1 MRDENVYL
9 ALVTILAPLSIA
21 AIGGATGIY
30 APLQYETVVVH
41 GVLHH
46 RPRSSVFFYY
56 RMSQREFIDLFA
68 VARLAPGPGS
78 MLAPV
83 IAWKVAGVSGAILA
97 TVALYLPSSILCYVA
112 ARVWHRY
119 RGTPW
124 HKAIEA
130 GLTPVAAGLI
140 FAGILSLLQLG
151 GMGPLSWVT
160 VALVALILTWKKK
173 LHPLPLIGCGAL
185 VFFLLRLSGI

>member
-1 MRDENVYL
+1 MREENVYL

-30 APLQYETVVVH
+30 APLQHETVEIRH
-41 GVLHH
+41 WINA
-46 RPRSSVFFYY
+46 
-56 RMSQREFIDLFA
+56 REFIELFA
-68 VARLAPGPGS
+68 VSRLAPGPGS
-78 MLAPV
+78 MLAPL
-83 IAWKVAGVSGAILA
+83 IAWKVAGIGGAILA
-97 TVALYLPSSILCYVA
+97 TIALYLPSSILCYGA

-119 RGTPW
+119 RGKPW

-140 FAGILSLLQLG
+140 FAGIVSLLQLG

-160 VALVALILTWKKK
+160 VVLVALLLTWKKR

-185 VFFLLRLSGI
+185 LFFLLRLSGV

>member
-30 APLQYETVVVH
+30 APLQYETVVVRNW
-41 GVLHH
+41 LT
-46 RPRSSVFFYY
+46 P
-56 RMSQREFIDLFA
+56 REFIDLFA

-83 IAWKVAGVSGAILA
+83 IAWKVAGVSGAVLA
-97 TVALYLPSSILCYVA
+97 TIALYLPSSILCYIA
-112 ARVWHRY
+112 ARVWHCY

-151 GMGPLSWVT
+151 GMGPLSWIT
-160 VALVALILTWKKK
+160 VALVALLLTWKKK